1 MNIYICNI
9 KSGILEE
16 QPLYYCFVYIFH
28 QVGFRRKKDDG
39 LSRELT
45 STMGMKQGCP
55 LLPTPFSLRIDQL
68 EEFILEASVNMG
80 KIQPSTLQNT
90 IYDLCD
96 NIVLLTYSKL
106 ILLKVFDTIHN
117 TVHLCEHNV
126 LAVNVLHQSHGCNHY
141 QIGM

>member
-1 MNIYICNI
+1 MHKS
-9 KSGILEE
+9 KSGPVIPASKMQFAEKRGETRMSSFTYSICYML
-16 QPLYYCFVYIFH
+16 
-28 QVGFRRKKDDG
+28 
-39 LSRELT
+39 
-45 STMGMKQGCP
+45 
-55 LLPTPFSLRIDQL
+55 DQL